1 MRPMPQQRRY
11 ARWEWAMTDCLT
23 IAETA
28 ARLTLSQATVRRLVA
43 SGQLLAVRLSA
54 RRVGIAQGE
63 LARYLE
69 DGGWRSGRSTAGGE
83 SNFSKLAAAYFADCQ
98 RSPPKPTRKR
108 SNRPCAAKSSNVVLL
123 ATASRPLRA
132 SSRDG

>member
-28 ARLTLSQATVRRLVA
+28 ARLTLSKATVRRLVA
-43 SGQLLAVRLSA
+43 SGQLRAVRLSA

-98 RSPPKPTRKR
+98 RSRPSSTRSRSKR
-108 SNRPCAAKSSNVVLL
+108 RSGARSSNVVPL
-123 ATASRPLRA
+123 AQPSRRSLP
-132 SSRDG
+132 